1 MLLHFTIGIRR
12 TAWIVFAAVLAVGS
26 GRAQQASVRGVVT
39 DSSQAA
45 IPDAKVTVT
54 NQATGVAQVVTTNS
68 DGLYVVPSLTPGT
81 YDIDVMKE
89 GFSPATHRNIK
100 LDVQQVARQDF
111 TLELGAVKQT
121 VEVSSAAALIDSQ
134 SSTVGQV
141 ISNKNIVDLPLNGR
155 NYLSLARLTA
165 AVAPAR
171 GSREDGKGAF
181 SAVGQHGSQTNISL
195 DGIDNAARL
204 SGGILGNEAQIVT
217 PSIDSVSEFKVV
229 TNNNSAE
236 YGFRLG
242 GMVIVSTKAGTNGY
256 HGTLYEFLR
265 NEKLD
270 ATNFFS
276 VGRPKP
282 EYRQNQFGGTLGG
295 PILRDR
301 TFFFLS
307 YEGTRIRQGQSSTT
321 TVPVQ
326 ALRDGDFTGARTI
339 YDWQTT
345 RLDASGQYVRD
356 PFPGNRIPANRF
368 DPVAKAVINLYPLPN
383 QPGRVNNFY
392 YSPVASDD
400 NDQIDTR
407 FDHNFS
413 ATQRLFARYSRRLA
427 DRLNPGSLPL
437 PADGGAWATEH
448 LVGHSGVL
456 NWSST
461 LSASA
466 NNEFR
471 AGFTRGDTIR
481 DIPWT
486 DNLNQT
492 LGIKGLPDLGSF
504 NNRGLARFQPSG
516 YAQVGAAT
524 FWPNI
529 NNLDLFQ
536 ISDALLIV
544 RGRHAIKTG
553 FDFRREDLF
562 RQAARF
568 ARGYYAFDGSF
579 TQSPSDRGRTG
590 DSMADFLLGAAN
602 NSTVGNANG
611 ETAVTHNYSA
621 FLQDDWR
628 ITSRLTLNLGVRWD
642 MFGPPSFKN
651 LRDTPVSNF
660 LFTPGSQDYRIVR
673 PRDEGDCG
681 CDRDW
686 NNFAPRAGFAYQLT
700 PKTVLRSGFGIFYG
714 QPDAISFFGDARFQ
728 NLPPEF
734 TEITFPTDRLRSP
747 SQIVANGFPA
757 GLIPATQV
765 QENVFVNTAPRF
777 IPTQY
782 SMQWFFDVQRELPM
796 QTVLTLS
803 YVGNGN
809 HHMTQIRN
817 INQPLTP
824 GPGSVKSR
832 SPWPFFGW
840 IVFRDPAGNG
850 SYNAFTAKV
859 EKRYSRGLSL
869 IGAYTWSHAIDNVA
883 EALTTA
889 GGQELQDNYDLRRN
903 RGNSSFDL
911 RHVFVLSS
919 VYELPFGNGRRWLN
933 IKGPLDWVLGGWQ
946 VSGILNL
953 RTGIPFSALVSTD
966 ISNTGTSNPT
976 GGTANQ
982 NHPDVLRN
990 ANLSSDQRSIAR
1002 WYDVSAFAI
1011 PANYTYGNAGRN
1023 ILYGPPSRNMDFTI
1037 AKSFRITESKRLD
1050 FRTEMFNLTNTPNF
1064 GLPAANVNL
1073 PNAGTI
1079 TTAAAP
1085 RQIQF
1090 ALKFLY

>member
-1 MLLHFTIGIRR
+1 RI
-12 TAWIVFAAVLAVGS
+12 
-26 GRAQQASVRGVVT
+26 
-39 DSSQAA
+39 
-45 IPDAKVTVT
+45 
-54 NQATGVAQVVTTNS
+54 
-68 DGLYVVPSLTPGT
+68 
-81 YDIDVMKE
+81 
-89 GFSPATHRNIK
+89 IK
-100 LDVQQVARQDF
+100 
-111 TLELGAVKQT
+111 
-121 VEVSSAAALIDSQ
+121 
-134 SSTVGQV
+134 
-141 ISNKNIVDLPLNGR
+141 
-155 NYLSLARLTA
+155 
-165 AVAPAR
+165 
-171 GSREDGKGAF
+171 
-181 SAVGQHGSQTNISL
+181 
-195 DGIDNAARL
+195 
-204 SGGILGNEAQIVT
+204 
-217 PSIDSVSEFKVV
+217 
-229 TNNNSAE
+229 
-236 YGFRLG
+236 
-242 GMVIVSTKAGTNGY
+242 
-256 HGTLYEFLR
+256 
-265 NEKLD
+265 
-270 ATNFFS
+270 
-276 VGRPKP
+276 
-282 EYRQNQFGGTLGG
+282 
-295 PILRDR
+295 DR

-307 YEGTRIRQGQSSTT
+307 YEGTRIRSGLSTTT
-321 TVPVQ
+321 TVPLP
-326 ALRDGDFTGARTI
+326 AMLTGNFSGAKPI
-339 YDWQTT
+339 YDWNTT
-345 RLDASGQYVRD
+345 TQDTPGHYVRSV
-356 PFPGNRIPANRF
+356 FPNNQIPANRI
-368 DPVAKAVINLYPLPN
+368 DPVALAVMKLYPLPN
-383 QPGRVNNFY
+383 LPGRVNNFF
-392 YSPVASDD
+392 YSPVSQNDT
-400 NDQIDTR
+400 DQIDTR
-407 FDHNFS
+407 IDHNF
-413 ATQRLFARYSRRLA
+413 TQNHRLFGRYSRRRT
-427 DRLNPGSLPL
+427 DRVNPGSLPL
-437 PADGGAWATEH
+437 PADGGGWATEGI
-448 LVGHSGVL
+448 VGHSGVANL
-456 NWSST
+456 NST
-461 LSASA
+461 LSPAS

-471 AGFTRGDTIR
+471 IGITRGDTTR

-486 DNLNQT
+486 DNYNQR
-492 LGIKGLPDLGSF
+492 LGIAGIPDLGSL
-504 NNRGLARFQPSG
+504 NQRGMSRFQPTG
-516 YAQVGAAT
+516 YAQLGAAT
-524 FWPNI
+524 FWPNY
-529 NNLDLFQ
+529 NNLNLFQ
-536 ISDALLIV
+536 AADNFLYIH
-544 RGRHAIKTG
+544 GHHAIKIG
-553 FDFRREDLF
+553 FDFRRENLG
-562 RQAARF
+562 RVAARF
-568 ARGYYAFDGSF
+568 VRGYFAFDGSF
-579 TQSPSDRGRTG
+579 TQDPNNRGNTG
-590 DSMADFLLGAAN
+590 DAMADFLLGASN
-602 NSTVGNANG
+602 NSTLGNQNG
-611 ETAVTHNYSA
+611 EIAVTHNYSA
-621 FLQDDWR
+621 FFQDDWR
-628 ITSRLTLNLGVRWD
+628 ITPRLTLNLGVRWD
-642 MFGPPSFKN
+642 MFGPPSFKK
-651 LRDTPVSNF
+651 LKEYPVSNF
-660 LFTPGSQDYRIVR
+660 LFTYGAQNYQIVR
-673 PRDEGDCG
+673 PKDERDCG

-686 NNFAPRAGFAYQLT
+686 NNFAPRVGFAYQVT
-700 PKTVLRSGFGIFYG
+700 AKTIVRSGFGIYYG
-714 QPDAISFFGDARFQ
+714 EPDAISFFGDARFQ

-747 SQIVANGFPA
+747 SQIVDNGFPA

-765 QENVFVNTAPRF
+765 QENVFVNTAPRV

-919 VYELPFGNGRRWLN
+919 VYELPFANGRRWLN

-1023 ILYGPPSRNMDFTI
+1023 ILYGPPSRNLDFTI